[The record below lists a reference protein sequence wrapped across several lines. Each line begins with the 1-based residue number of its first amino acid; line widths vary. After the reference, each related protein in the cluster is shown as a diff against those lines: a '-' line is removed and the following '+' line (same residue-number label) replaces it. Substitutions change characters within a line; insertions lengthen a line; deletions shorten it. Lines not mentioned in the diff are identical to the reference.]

1 MFYINSHLSEHSPLA
16 NCQWGFQKGKS
27 TVSALLHVTHDW
39 FQHLERNHE
48 VGAVFFDFH
57 KAFDSVPHEP
67 LLSKL
72 KALNLTHNVY
82 VWLHNYLAGRQQKVV
97 LNGVSSETSPVT
109 SGVPQGS
116 ILGPIL
122 FLIYINDIVKAN
134 ISKGSTLVLYADD
147 ILLYRPIC
155 TSEDYFFLQR
165 DIDSISNWASTN
177 KMTFNTSKCK
187 SMLIS
192 RKGLIVF
199 PLHLYISMALHLKL
213 SQLSS
218 TLVFLCLPVCSGHLT
233 YRKFAARLAKSLV
246 FCIDDTTNILTLPP
260 CFTFTSHLSD
270 PTQSTRLKFGTHICI
285 KILTLSRTSRSLHC
299 GFAAKT
305 GTWDTLSYWTC
316 VRCPPS
322 RIGVSI

>member
-1 MFYINSHLSEHSPLA
+1 M
-16 NCQWGFQKGKS
+16 
-27 TVSALLHVTHDW
+27 
-39 FQHLERNHE
+39 
-48 VGAVFFDFH
+48 
-57 KAFDSVPHEP
+57 
-67 LLSKL
+67 
-72 KALNLTHNVY
+72 
-82 VWLHNYLAGRQQKVV
+82 
-97 LNGVSSETSPVT
+97 T
-109 SGVPQGS
+109 SGVPQGT

-122 FLIYINDIVKAN
+122 FLIYIDDIVKAN

-165 DIDSISNWASTN
+165 DIHSISNWVSTN

-192 RKGLIVF
+192 RKRTHCL
-199 PLHLYISMALHLKL
+199 PTTLLHLNGSPLETVSTFKYLGVLV
-213 SQLSS
+213 SS
-218 TLVFLCLPVCSGHLT
+218 TLQWSPHIQKVCSKARKIIGLL
-233 YRKFAARLAKSLV
+233 YRH
-246 FCIDDTTNILTLPP
+246 TTNILTLPP

-285 KILTLSRTSRSLHC
+285 KILTLERTSRSLHC
-299 GFAAKT
+299 RFAAKT

-322 RIGVSI
+322 RISVSI